1 MKQASFRTPLR
12 SFSTTTVDETAH
24 RLLTE
29 YLQSTITPTRNM
41 SVMEVS
47 MRVQVF
53 CSMYAEDLPT
63 ERGASPALITEE
75 EEKKTLS

>member
-1 MKQASFRTPLR
+1 MKSFRTPLR

-29 YLQSTITPTRNM
+29 YLQSTIKPRNM

-53 CSMYAEDLPT
+53 CSMYADDLPT
-63 ERGASPALITEE
+63 ESGASPALITEL